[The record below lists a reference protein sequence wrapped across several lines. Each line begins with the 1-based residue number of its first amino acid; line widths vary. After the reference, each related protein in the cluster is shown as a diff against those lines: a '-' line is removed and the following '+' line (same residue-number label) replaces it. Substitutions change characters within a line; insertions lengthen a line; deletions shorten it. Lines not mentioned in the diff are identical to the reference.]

1 MKGSKRKSC
10 LKRTLAFVSA
20 LAMIGSFSGTIGVT
34 EILSYNIMS
43 AAATDDNE
51 IESVFQDSTVEIGK
65 YSRIDVE
72 ISNQFYFAND
82 VNCTVNVF
90 RVEPS
95 GAKTPVLE
103 NKPLTVGKEKNATN
117 SISTEY
123 IENGTYI
130 VEVKA
135 PGFEKFEQTIS
146 DFDNMVCTV
155 KVTLGF
161 NSIFTYIDTYK
172 VDKDGETIRV
182 GDGSG
187 VIDKA
192 HGEHPGAMRIGDVN
206 GDGEITKRDED
217 LLLEAIDYSI
227 RHNGEVDIK
236 LEENEYIFSDL
247 NNDGKTNLS
256 DLTFFTK
263 GYLDTKEWNTQAS
276 LVKEISDEYKVAA
289 LKNAKP
295 ENGTQTNGISLAD
308 LIKKP
313 SESTNAGDNNDGDTT
328 GEASKTDS
336 KLELKAVEEV
346 RDEAGNLVLD
356 EYGNPVTKEFE
367 ISKDHPVGISMDL
380 GGATMQEVNFET
392 NAEIGEVLVELED
405 GAIVPAPFNSGAYGE
420 LHADDD
426 EINGTL
432 IRESEVKAT
441 VDENGNISLDL
452 GGQIAVKKITLK
464 ITKVKNTTLA
474 EIGTVEF
481 LNGMESR
488 ISEPEVDFPTNVK
501 VVQNCGVAD
510 KYAKIEVTWDKPVN
524 GGDSFEVEVST
535 SSATKADGSFVS
547 TIPGVQN
554 TVVENPEYTL
564 ASEHGNFKLI
574 KINTTYY
581 VHVRSVADGY
591 KSKWSDYAKVTTVAN
606 STPAKPD
613 YVSAKGTFR
622 GMKVSWGSD
631 NTNGTEG
638 YDLYYRNITNV
649 DENGDPTDTYEKVHV
664 GKATSY
670 TLTGLE
676 DKQEYEFYV
685 VGYNRKGESP
695 QSVHAKG
702 KTIANE
708 PVQMRK
714 YNAINCDDAGNIGS
728 AHIVSVTAN
737 GSSWRMIGGN
747 EKDAPIES
755 QRAAIEEEYQAV
767 LNNSEATDKEKK
779 DAATKRINALN
790 QFSTS
795 PAWSVVDGNQE
806 TYCKW
811 PNWTDGGITFEF
823 DQEYELNS
831 FAILA
836 PYSGPNFFQI
846 SASAWNEEEGN
857 WYNVCS
863 GWKSEG
869 KTYDK
874 NNKLYYIKNI
884 PKVKTN
890 KIKLTFS
897 NYAGECREIAYSEVI
912 FYKYESLMDDIM
924 NLYVDDLHT
933 VLRDDVTQDTIDA
946 LRAKIVLPDERNG
959 EYHPNKDALDKEL
972 TTAEK
977 ILNAKQISKPISIH
991 NSITTHDPTEKG
1003 TSRKYSGLN
1012 AWQPLGVSAGANTEI
1027 TVYVGSPSY
1036 KTGHDTELKLI
1047 ATQYNSESNGVVL
1060 LNKDLKIGANTFTI
1074 PASSLAGAEGGG
1086 ALYIDN
1092 RSGDQSMVY
1101 YSVRVEGGTEIPM
1114 LDLYK
1119 VTDIEER
1126 LNRAADYIEAL
1137 DEYVP
1142 TMEAEHNRVHKG
1154 SKYLGERNS
1163 SLDLNYDQKLCI
1175 AGATDILCDTMM
1187 YSLPAPQILAGL
1199 GNGSVEDR
1207 AEKLVQSMDSMEDM
1221 MELFYQHKGMSYDA
1235 ANVVDRIPNRHLN
1248 IRYQRM
1254 FQGAFMYA
1262 ADNHI
1267 GIQWGSASDM
1277 VKSTG
1282 VKADENGRYV
1292 SGSYF
1297 GWGIAHEIGHCL
1309 NDSSYTVAE
1318 ITNNYFSL
1326 LSQSQD
1332 KNSGSRLNYNN
1343 IYKKVTSNTKG
1354 NADQGTQLGMYWQLH
1369 LAYDKDFN
1377 FKTYDTSEEI
1387 RNSLFYARMDT
1398 YSRNPSKAP
1407 QPYGTALT
1415 LNGGTDQNLMRL
1427 ACAAAEKNVLE
1438 FFERWGKTPDAT
1450 TRAYA
1455 SQFEKE
1461 TRAIMYANDDSRV
1474 YAMEGESWLV
1484 NDDGSAESVID
1495 NVKVSVGTGT
1505 KANKVTLSI
1514 DVSDMMYADDILGY
1528 EIVRCTI
1535 SGGDVKETPIAF
1547 TSNPYYTDTVTAF
1560 NNRTVS
1566 YKVTLIDHYLNRSE
1580 VFETEMV
1587 KIQHDGSLDKSNW
1600 TVSTDKGL
1608 SAPST
1613 IHAAEEDGV
1622 SCKQTVIDPAT
1633 AAIDDNLDTVYEPTV
1648 SGNPSIYIKFNQP
1661 LVVSGLKYTAGN
1673 TENAISTCFI
1683 YVKDEQTGSW
1693 IYVGGER
1700 FNENGVIYFAN
1711 ADEKYISTYETTEIR
1726 FQITYQSGKTVSIA
1740 ELDVLGVTGDNVD
1753 FRRDGETATAAF
1765 GILSEDYKYGTKKND
1780 FIPEGSLVF
1789 TGSYK
1794 GNPTYNA
1801 VILFDENGNIVGGNG
1816 VDDDGK
1822 AQQIILADVP
1832 DGSLIT
1838 DVSNG
1843 TWVYWI
1849 NPEDISNMVWPEK
1862 VRVELYRVN
1871 NALTNEGQR
1880 IVSDSLFETTAAKNK
1895 MPSITLGGDRKYT
1908 TEESGD
1914 TE

>member
-1 MKGSKRKSC
+1 MKGSIKKRC

-20 LAMIGSFSGTIGVT
+20 LSMVGSFSNVIGAS
-34 EILSYNIMS
+34 EMLSYNIIS
-43 AAATDDNE
+43 AAATNDDENGSATQNGTE
-51 IESVFQDSTVEIGK
+51 EIGK

-72 ISNQFYFAND
+72 ISNQFYFGND
-82 VNCTVNVF
+82 VECTLNVF
-90 RVEPS
+90 RVDKYGS
-95 GAKTPVLE
+95 KTSVLKNE
-103 NKPLTVGKEKNATN
+103 LLTVGKEKN
-117 SISTEY
+117 STASKSTDY

-130 VEVKA
+130 VEVNA

-161 NSIFTYIDTYK
+161 NYIFTYVDKYK
-172 VDKDGETIRV
+172 VDENGETISLN
-182 GDGSG
+182 DGSC
-187 VIDKA
+187 VIGKA
-192 HGEHPGAMRIGDVN
+192 QDEHPGVMRIGDVN
-206 GDGEITKRDED
+206 GDGIITKRDED

-227 RHNGEVDIK
+227 RHNGKVNVK
-236 LEENEYIFSDL
+236 LEENESNFSDL
-247 NNDGKTNLS
+247 NKDGKTNLV
-256 DLTFFTK
+256 DLTFFAK
-263 GYLDTKEWNTQAS
+263 EYLNNKDWDTHAS
-276 LVKEISDEYKVAA
+276 LVKDISDAYKDAV
-289 LKNAKP
+289 LKKAEPVGN
-295 ENGTQTNGISLAD
+295 TQTNGVSLAD

-313 SESTNAGDNNDGDTT
+313 SDSPKNSDTNGESDKNEPKA
-328 GEASKTDS
+328 
-336 KLELKAVEEV
+336 LELKAVEEV
-346 RDEAGNLVLD
+346 LD
-356 EYGNPVTKEFE
+356 ENGNKVTKELE
-367 ISKDHPVGISMDL
+367 ISEDHPVGLSMDL
-380 GGATMQEVNFET
+380 GGATMQEVSFET
-392 NAEIGEVLVELED
+392 NAEVGKVLVELED
-405 GAIVPAPFNSGAYGE
+405 GNTVEAVFNVSANGE
-420 LHADDD
+420 LHATDD
-426 EINGTL
+426 EINGTHL
-432 IRESEVKAT
+432 TESEVKAK

-464 ITKVKNTTLA
+464 ITKVKDTNLA
-474 EIGTVEF
+474 RIGEVEF

-501 VVQNCGVAD
+501 VVQNCNVAD

-524 GGDSFEVEVST
+524 GEGKFEVEVST
-535 SSATKADGSFVS
+535 SAATKADGSFVS

-554 TVVENPEYTL
+554 TVVETPTYALE
-564 ASEHGNFKLI
+564 SEHGNFKLI

-581 VHVRSVADGY
+581 VHVRTIGDDY
-591 KSKWSDYAKVTTVAN
+591 KSKWSDYAKVTTVSN
-606 STPAKPD
+606 SKPDKPD
-613 YVSAKGTFR
+613 YVSAKGAFR
-622 GMKVSWGSD
+622 SMKVSWGSD
-631 NTNGTEG
+631 NTNSTEG
-638 YDLYYRNITNV
+638 YELYYRNITKNV
-649 DENGDPTDTYEKVHV
+649 DEDGNPTDGYEKVNV

-670 TLTGLE
+670 TLVGLE
-676 DKQEYEFYV
+676 DKQEYEVYV
-685 VGYNRKGESP
+685 VGYNRIGKSGE
-695 QSVHAKG
+695 SVHAKG
-702 KTIANE
+702 KTTTNE
-708 PVQMRK
+708 PVQIRK
-714 YNAINCDDAGNIGS
+714 YNAINCDDAGNLGS
-728 AHIVSVTAN
+728 AHIVSVTAK
-737 GSSWRMIGGN
+737 GTSWRMIGGN

-767 LNNSEATDKEKK
+767 LNNSEATDAEKK
-779 DAATKRINALN
+779 AALTKRNNALN

-811 PNWTDGGITFEF
+811 PNWTDGGITYEF

-846 SASAWNEEEGN
+846 YGTAWDEEGN
-857 WYNVCS
+857 AQSINTV
-863 GWKSEG
+863 SEGYVKDVNG
-869 KTYDK
+869 KTYC
-874 NNKLYYIKNI
+874 IKSI
-884 PKVKTN
+884 PKVKAK
-890 KIKLTFS
+890 KIFIYFG
-897 NYAGECREIAYSEVI
+897 NYAAQCREIAYSEIV
-912 FYKYESLMDDIM
+912 FYKYENLWGDIM

-959 EYHPNKDALDKEL
+959 EYHPNKDALDREL

-977 ILNAKQISKPISIH
+977 ILNAEQISKPIDIH
-991 NSITTHDPTEKG
+991 NSITTYDPIERN
-1003 TSRKYSGLN
+1003 TSRRYSGLN
-1012 AWQPLGVSAGANTEI
+1012 AWQPLGVAAGANTEV
-1027 TVYVGSPSY
+1027 TVYVGSSY
-1036 KTGHDTELKLI
+1036 PNYYTGHSTELKLI

-1060 LNKDLKIGANTFTI
+1060 LNKDLQIGANTFTI

-1092 RSGDQSMVY
+1092 RSGDQSKVY

-1119 VTDIEER
+1119 VTDREER

-1137 DEYVP
+1137 DNYVP

-1187 YSLPAPQILAGL
+1187 YSIPAPQVLAGL

-1267 GIQWGSASDM
+1267 GIQWGSTSGM
-1277 VKSTG
+1277 VNSKG

-1297 GWGIAHEIGHCL
+1297 GWGLAHEIGHNL
-1309 NDSSYTVAE
+1309 NDGSYVLAE

-1332 KNSGSRLNYNN
+1332 TNKNSRLNYNN

-1407 QPYGTALT
+1407 QPYETALT
-1415 LNGGTDQNLMRL
+1415 LSGDKDQNLMRL

-1461 TRAIMYANDDSRV
+1461 TRAIMYANEDSRV

-1484 NDDGSAESVID
+1484 NDDGSAASVID
-1495 NVKVSVGTGT
+1495 NVKVSVGTGA

-1514 DVSDMMYADDILGY
+1514 DVSDDMYADDILGY

-1535 SGGDVKETPIAF
+1535 SGGDVKETPVAF
-1547 TSNPYYTDTVTAF
+1547 TSNPYYTDTVTSF

-1580 VFETEMV
+1580 VFATEMV

-1600 TVSTDKGL
+1600 TITVEETGNNNFIVPKTTHD
-1608 SAPST
+1608 
-1613 IHAAEEDGV
+1613 AEEDGV
-1622 SCKQTVIDPAT
+1622 SCKQTVIDPVT
-1633 AAIDDNLDTVYEPTV
+1633 AAFDDNLDTVYEPTIK
-1648 SGNPSIYIKFNQP
+1648 GNPSIYINFNQP
-1661 LVVSGLKYTAGN
+1661 LVVCGLKCTAGN
-1673 TENAISTCFI
+1673 KENAITNC
-1683 YVKDEQTGSW
+1683 YTYYKDENGAW
-1693 IYVGGER
+1693 KYVGVQK
-1700 FNENGVIYFAN
+1700 FNEDGILYFN
-1711 ADEKYISTYETTEIR
+1711 NSDNKYISTYETSEIR
-1726 FQITYQSGKTVSIA
+1726 FQILNKNGQKVSIS
-1740 ELDVLGVTGDNVD
+1740 EIDILGVTGDNVD
-1753 FRRDGETATAAF
+1753 FRRDTEKATAAF
-1765 GILSEDYKYGTKKND
+1765 GILSEDYKYGTKVND

-1794 GNPTYNA
+1794 GNPAYNA

-1880 IVSDSLFETTAAKNK
+1880 IVSDSLFETVSAKKK
-1895 MPSITLGGDRKYT
+1895 MPSITLSGDRKYT
-1908 TEESGD
+1908 TESGD